1 MFLFLIPVWKQ
12 EKNRVRVWEP
22 AREYCV
28 NNVFYTWH
36 LKMLCSI
43 NPYQSVINM
52 ITDSFQYTEHLI
64 SGAQVF
70 QFSESC
76 YLMLQIDTA
85 SLLRSRLLHFVS
97 FWCTFLSLFS
107 WFASVWGLFE
117 SFLYFQSFSVLLWIH
132 LIFFPLLT
140 SRMKYKLHIQGLWI
154 QTQDL
159 CSLGLTVYYAC
170 FKPNFCTSHFW

>member
-85 SLLRSRLLHFVS
+85 SLLRSRLYILCLSDAHFCLCLADLHQFEVS
-97 FWCTFLSLFS
+97 LNLSCIFS
-107 WFASVWGLFE
+107 HSQSCFE
-117 SFLYFQSFSVLLWIH
+117 SIWSSFHCSLPGWLQRIRSM
-132 LIFFPLLT
+132 PLL
-140 SRMKYKLHIQGLWI
+140 SNPPCAC
-154 QTQDL
+154 
-159 CSLGLTVYYAC
+159 CS
-170 FKPNFCTSHFW
+170 KQHP

>member
-64 SGAQVF
+64 SVAQVF

-140 SRMKYKLHIQGLWI
+140 SRLTTTNKEHAP
-154 QTQDL
+154 
-159 CSLGLTVYYAC
+159 SL
-170 FKPNFCTSHFW
+170 KPTMCMLF